1 MDIRWRGAAIA
12 AALLVGAPA
21 YGQGAGSQMG
31 TGGQRSPGDDSTRS
45 TTSEKGTG
53 MTREQGATG
62 SRGST
67 SSTMGTGS
75 AATAPGG
82 KELKKDLVKAVQ
94 ELHAAN
100 QTEVQL
106 GQLGTQSAQS
116 PDVKQYAEKLAK
128 DHQKNDDQLQQL
140 AQTLGV
146 NLQGEEAQEKMK
158 EGQEKMTD
166 LQKKQ
171 GAEFDKAFMKAM
183 VKDHK
188 KDVKDVEK
196 AAKEARKENQTQLA
210 SFFETTHTGLQGHL
224 QEAQRIEKQLEHGG
238 SQARQGARPGETM
251 GTGSGAAGKGG
262 GTGGTGGGTGTGG
275 TETGTQQGAGGSGG
289 GTGGPSGGGK

>member
-1 MDIRWRGAAIA
+1 MNNRWRRAAIL

-31 TGGQRSPGDDSTRS
+31 TGGQRSPGDDAPRSSTSNR
-45 TTSEKGTG
+45 GTG
-53 MTREQGATG
+53 SSATEQGSTG

-75 AATAPGG
+75 AGTESG
-82 KELKKDLVKAVQ
+82 KALKKDLVKAVQ

-106 GQLGTQSAQS
+106 GQLGAQSAQA
-116 PDVKQYAEKLAK
+116 PEVKQYAEKLAQ

-140 AQTLGV
+140 AQTMGV
-146 NLQGEEAQEKMK
+146 NLQGEETREKTK
-158 EGQEKMTD
+158 EGQERVTD

-171 GAEFDKAFMKAM
+171 GAEFDKAFMKDM

-188 KDVKDVEK
+188 KDTKEVEK

-210 SFFETTHTGLQGHL
+210 SFFETTHTTLQGHL
-224 QEAQRIEKQLEHGG
+224 QEAQRIEKQLERGG
-238 SQARQGARPGETM
+238 SQARHGSRAGEM

-262 GTGGTGGGTGTGG
+262 GTGGAEGPSGSGTGSGSAPTGAGGTG
-275 TETGTQQGAGGSGG
+275 GGSGG
-289 GTGGPSGGGK
+289 GK